1 MLADGGLRAGVDV
14 KSLESSIQ
22 TSAPDVDGILEGASQ
37 HRMPV
42 AVLQLQVV
50 VLKIEPGLVDKERA
64 ESVMSHTGSSPDMIV
79 EDCQVMLTMFNGNCL
94 GSKCCALSC
103 V

>member
-1 MLADGGLRAGVDV
+1 MTHQGLLQLLPDGIFMLADGGLRAGVDV

-50 VLKIEPGLVDKERA
+50 VLKIEPALVDKERA
-64 ESVMSHTGSSPDMIV
+64 ENVTSHTSSSPDMIV
-79 EDCQVMLTMFNGNCL
+79 EDC
-94 GSKCCALSC
+94 
-103 V
+103 